1 MESIFT
7 AMRRC
12 QLFDGIPEDKY
23 QNVLNCLHGEV
34 RTIPRNT
41 VLLRIG
47 ERQRRPGVVMSGTL
61 RISLYSEDGNL
72 LTIDRLSRGRVFGES
87 LVCSMSEDS
96 PIQIDAL
103 TETEVLYLDFDPLL
117 LQQENGCPYRMRVT
131 ANLLREM
138 GKGALFL
145 NQKMRILAQNRLRNR
160 IKVYLQGLPIASNGE
175 IRLEM
180 GRGEMADYLCVD
192 RSALSRELGR
202 MHRGGN
208 LPYHGLVVHCLDRYF
223 CPGCAQNAGLSVA
236 LATHPTAV
244 LWNNLLWLD
253 NANRKIN
260 NGLRLEDAT

>member
-131 ANLLREM
+131 ANLLQEM

-202 MHRGGN
+202 MQKEGI
-208 LPYHGLVVHCLDRYF
+208 LPYQGQADHILDRDF
-223 CPGCAQNAGLSVA
+223 LS
-236 LATHPTAV
+236 
-244 LWNNLLWLD
+244 
-253 NANRKIN
+253 
-260 NGLRLEDAT
+260 G

>member
-1 MESIFT
+1 MIFRAFVGCHSNMESIFT

-202 MHRGGN
+202 MQKEGILTYQGQ
-208 LPYHGLVVHCLDRYF
+208 VVHILDSEF
-223 CPGCAQNAGLSVA
+223 LSA
-236 LATHPTAV
+236 
-244 LWNNLLWLD
+244 
-253 NANRKIN
+253 
-260 NGLRLEDAT
+260 

>member
-117 LQQENGCPYRMRVT
+117 LQQEHGCPYRMRVT

-160 IKVYLQGLPIASNGE
+160 IKGLLARVADCLQ
-175 IRLEM
+175 
-180 GRGEMADYLCVD
+180 RGD
-192 RSALSRELGR
+192 
-202 MHRGGN
+202 
-208 LPYHGLVVHCLDRYF
+208 P
-223 CPGCAQNAGLSVA
+223 AGDG
-236 LATHPTAV
+236 T
-244 LWNNLLWLD
+244 
-253 NANRKIN
+253 R
-260 NGLRLEDAT
+260 